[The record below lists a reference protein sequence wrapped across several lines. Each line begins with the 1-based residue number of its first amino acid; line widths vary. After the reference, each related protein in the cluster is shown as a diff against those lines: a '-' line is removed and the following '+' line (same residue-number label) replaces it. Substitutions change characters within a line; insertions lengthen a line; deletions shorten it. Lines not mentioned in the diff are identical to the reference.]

1 MAKLGTAAGG
11 SRRLT
16 MLPTAA
22 AFSRDQT
29 IAEPAA
35 LADDMEGTRPLL
47 SVPVILA
54 SAWLLACL
62 TLML

>member
-1 MAKLGTAAGG
+1 
-11 SRRLT
+11 

-47 SVPVILA
+47 SVPVILP
-54 SAWLLACL
+54 STWLLACL